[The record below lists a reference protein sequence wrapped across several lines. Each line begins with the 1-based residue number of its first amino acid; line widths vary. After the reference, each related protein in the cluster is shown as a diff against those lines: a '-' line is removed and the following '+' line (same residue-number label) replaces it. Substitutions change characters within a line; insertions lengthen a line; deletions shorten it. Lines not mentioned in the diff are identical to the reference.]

1 MNTINT
7 SINNTDISD
16 FLVSNETNPE
26 PLSFKDIKEE
36 IVDSSIKINVD
47 PIKVFQNAGS
57 KLSDIMVEKYNVITE
72 NITFMD
78 QKKLHGLS
86 PLQYPL
92 FTNNKPEISSIMK
105 SSIFLGSSLALIL
118 FFRYKNRGFLKIS
131 NKKEDDNICKNTVS
145 STIQNTDKSTCN
157 IIDGVAENNAD
168 NNTENRVDI
177 SPRNKNLHIE
187 KINNTD
193 EDPEFVNVQQISQR
207 LSLPVQIFRL
217 FNIFN

>member
-1 MNTINT
+1 MNTINAG
-7 SINNTDISD
+7 INNTDISD

-26 PLSFKDIKEE
+26 PLSFKEIKEE

-105 SSIFLGSSLALIL
+105 SSIFLGGSLALIL

-131 NKKEDDNICKNTVS
+131 NKKEDDIICK
-145 STIQNTDKSTCN
+145 NTDKSTCN
-157 IIDGVAENNAD
+157 IIDDAAENNTD
-168 NNTENRVDI
+168 NNTENRIDV

-187 KINNTD
+187 EINNTD